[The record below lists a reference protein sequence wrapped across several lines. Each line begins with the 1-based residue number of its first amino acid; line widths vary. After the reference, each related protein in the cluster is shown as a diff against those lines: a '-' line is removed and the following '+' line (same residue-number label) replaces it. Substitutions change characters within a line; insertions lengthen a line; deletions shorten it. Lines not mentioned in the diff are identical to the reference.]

1 MLSPSGL
8 ELHSGKNAGFQV
20 THCHRLKS
28 VGGFGFA
35 MSGVTVSLANG
46 GATFPGGNFTDNLG
60 NDSVLGGIGADSILG
75 GPGNGTLA
83 GGLGNDS
90 ILGGND
96 AIIAGNS
103 AVRR

>member
-1 MLSPSGL
+1 MFSSFIPEKTLVFKLSIATVWEALGVC
-8 ELHSGKNAGFQV
+8 FV
-20 THCHRLKS
+20 
-28 VGGFGFA
+28 
-35 MSGVTVSLANG
+35 MSGVTASLANG
-46 GATFPGGNFTDNLG
+46 GATFPGSGFNDNLG
-60 NDSVLGGIGADSILG
+60 NDSVLVGSGAGSNLG
-75 GPGNGTLA
+75 GPGSGTLA